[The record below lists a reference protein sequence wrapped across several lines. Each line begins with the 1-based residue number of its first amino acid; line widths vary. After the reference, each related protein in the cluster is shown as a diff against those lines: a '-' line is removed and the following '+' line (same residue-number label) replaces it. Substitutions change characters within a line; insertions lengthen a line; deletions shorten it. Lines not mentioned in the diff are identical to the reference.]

1 MPTEASMYPRI
12 EAYLK
17 TLENCSWRKRH
28 GCIYSSRNDSDFM
41 VLWKS
46 VHYEIEVKIPGKKA
60 TDGQWARLVKC
71 VNSGGIGAVVQSVE
85 QFKAVITVGQRG
97 WHGKVMTFD
106 DVVVEQPKRLP
117 AGERKE
123 LLEKQNEMIEIRK
136 SKLRDLI
143 FD

>member
-17 TLENCSWRKRH
+17 TLENCSYRKRH

-85 QFKAVITVGQRG
+85 QFKAVITIGQRG

-117 AGERKE
+117 AGERKA
-123 LLEKQNEMIEIRK
+123 LLESQQQEAKRRLSALKNQIIG
-136 SKLRDLI
+136 
-143 FD
+143 